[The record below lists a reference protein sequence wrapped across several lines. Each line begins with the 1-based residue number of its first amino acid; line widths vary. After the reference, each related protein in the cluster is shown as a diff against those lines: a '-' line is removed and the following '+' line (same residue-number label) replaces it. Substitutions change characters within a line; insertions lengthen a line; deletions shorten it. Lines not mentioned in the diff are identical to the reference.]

1 MPKRLMNSVG
11 GAIVCVVCM
20 LLVLN
25 VSSLAQEKK
34 QEEEKGAKLLAEIAG
49 IYEFEFQ
56 GQFIG
61 FVFSVED
68 GKLMAAPEGEVQE
81 ALEPVEGEEMSFI
94 GYAPTGDEYCFTFAR
109 DDEGKITRCTVS
121 IPAMGIEIEGV
132 RIDG

>member
-34 QEEEKGAKLLAEIAG
+34 QEEEKSAKVLAEIAG
-49 IYEFEFQ
+49 NYEFEFQ
-56 GQFIG
+56 GQFIV
-61 FVFSVED
+61 FMFSVED

-81 ALEPVEGEEMSFI
+81 ALEPVDGEEMSFV
-94 GYAPTGDEYCFTFAR
+94 GYAPTGDEYRFTFAR
-109 DDEGKITRCTVS
+109 DDEGKITRCIVS
-121 IPAMGIEIEGV
+121 VPAMGIEIEGV